1 MVRRFAFDGSGATVR
16 TRQRVRQPSLE
27 SARGR
32 PHRRNGDSRF
42 ILRQTVQGLA
52 EPSTVAVMA
61 DVPPAFPAAR
71 DARRRPLGRLRHLV
85 REVLAGAALV
95 PRGFAFWRRRP
106 GVMALG
112 MVPAVIAGALIA
124 AVLIGLGLNVEA
136 LANAIT
142 PFADGWAE
150 RDRTVLRTLLA
161 LVIVA
166 GAIIGTM
173 YTFTTLTLLIGDPFY
188 ERIWRAAENELGG
201 FTPSPVRFWRS
212 FGDGLLLVLRAMGF
226 AAITGIVGLIPG
238 IGSVTAAVLGPVL
251 AGHLIAR
258 ELTTRAFEARGIT
271 AIDRA
276 RLLRGSRARELG
288 FGVATQLFFFIPGGA
303 IAVMPS
309 AVVGATHLARSV
321 LERAAATGAETGVE
335 KRP

>member
-1 MVRRFAFDGSGATVR
+1 MVDSAPASGA
-16 TRQRVRQPSLE
+16 L
-27 SARGR
+27 
-32 PHRRNGDSRF
+32 
-42 ILRQTVQGLA
+42 
-52 EPSTVAVMA
+52 
-61 DVPPAFPAAR
+61 R
-71 DARRRPLGRLRHLV
+71 DARRRPLGRLGSLV
-85 REVLAGAALV
+85 REVAAGAALV
-95 PRGFAFWRRRP
+95 PRGFALWRRRP

-112 MVPAVIAGALIA
+112 MVPALIAAALIA
-124 AVLIGLGLNVEA
+124 AVLIGLGLSVEA
-136 LANAIT
+136 LANAVT

-173 YTFTTLTLLIGDPFY
+173 YIFTTMTLLIGDPFY

-212 FGDGLLLVLRAMGF
+212 FGDALLLVLRAIGF
-226 AAITGIVGLIPG
+226 ALITAIVGLIPVV
-238 IGSVTAAVLGPVL
+238 GSLTAAVLGPVL

-271 AIDRA
+271 AADRA

-288 FGVATQLFFFIPGGA
+288 FGVATQLFFLIPGGA
-303 IAVMPS
+303 IAVMPA

-321 LERAAATGAETGVE
+321 LERAAAATAQTGVE
-335 KRP
+335 KTP

>member
-1 MVRRFAFDGSGATVR
+1 MT
-16 TRQRVRQPSLE
+16 
-27 SARGR
+27 
-32 PHRRNGDSRF
+32 
-42 ILRQTVQGLA
+42 
-52 EPSTVAVMA
+52 
-61 DVPPAFPAAR
+61 DVPSALPSGR
-71 DARRRPLGRLRHLV
+71 DARRRPLGRLRYV
-85 REVLAGAALV
+85 AREVLAGAALV

-124 AVLIGLGLNVEA
+124 AVLIALGLNVEA
-136 LANAIT
+136 LAQAVT

-150 RDRTVLRTLLA
+150 RDRSVLRTLLA

-188 ERIWRAAENELGG
+188 ERIWRAAENELGD

-212 FGDGLLLVLRAMGF
+212 FGDGLLLVLRAIGL
-226 AAITGIVGLIPG
+226 ALITAMVGLIPG
-238 IGSVTAAVLGPVL
+238 IGSVTAAVLGPIL
-251 AGHLIAR
+251 AGHLVAR
-258 ELTTRAFEARGIT
+258 ELTTRPFEARGIT
-271 AIDRA
+271 ATDRA

-288 FGVATQLFFFIPGGA
+288 FGVATQLFFLIPGGA

-309 AVVGATHLARSV
+309 AVVGATRLARSV
-321 LERAAATGAETGVE
+321 LERAEPLAPEKGVE
-335 KRP
+335 KTP